1 MSKTILYI
9 ATSFDGYV
17 AGPGD
22 EVDWMDRYANV
33 EYGYKDFLNGV
44 GAIIMGRRSY
54 DIGVQQGWFSQDD
67 YGSPIFVV
75 TSDTPESP
83 SKDVD
88 FTFVTEGIKAAH
100 KLAAAKAGN
109 KNIWIFGGANIAQ
122 QYAQAGLLD
131 EICIGLV
138 PSILGDG
145 KRLFEKVGK
154 RVELQL
160 LNVKK
165 FDEDL
170 VFLSY
175 GVRK

>member
-1 MSKTILYI
+1 
-9 ATSFDGYV
+9 
-17 AGPGD
+17 
-22 EVDWMDRYANV
+22 
-33 EYGYKDFLNGV
+33 
-44 GAIIMGRRSY
+44 
-54 DIGVQQGWFSQDD
+54 
-67 YGSPIFVV
+67 
-75 TSDTPESP
+75 
-83 SKDVD
+83 
-88 FTFVTEGIKAAH
+88 
-100 KLAAAKAGN
+100 
-109 KNIWIFGGANIAQ
+109 
-122 QYAQAGLLD
+122 
-131 EICIGLV
+131 V

>member
-1 MSKTILYI
+1 
-9 ATSFDGYV
+9 
-17 AGPGD
+17 
-22 EVDWMDRYANV
+22 MDRYANV
-33 EYGYKDFLNGV
+33 EYGFEDFLNGV

-54 DIGVQQGWFSQDD
+54 DIGVEQGWFGQFD

-75 TSDTPESP
+75 TSDIPESP
-83 SKDVD
+83 SRDGD

-100 KLAAAKAGN
+100 NLAAANAGN
-109 KNIWIFGGANIAQ
+109 KNIWIFGGAHIAQ
-122 QYAQAGLLD
+122 QYAQAELLD
-131 EICIGLV
+131 EIIIGLV

-160 LNVKK
+160 LDIKK

-170 VFLSY
+170 VLLSY
-175 GVRK
+175 GVNKS

>member
-1 MSKTILYI
+1 M
-9 ATSFDGYV
+9 
-17 AGPGD
+17 
-22 EVDWMDRYANV
+22 
-33 EYGYKDFLNGV
+33 
-44 GAIIMGRRSY
+44 
-54 DIGVQQGWFSQDD
+54 
-67 YGSPIFVV
+67 
-75 TSDTPESP
+75 
-83 SKDVD
+83 
-88 FTFVTEGIKAAH
+88 VTEGIKAAH

-131 EICIGLV
+131 EIFIGLV

-160 LNVKK
+160 LDAKK

-170 VFLSY
+170 VLLSY
-175 GVRK
+175 GVNKS